1 MKIAIYSPYLDT
13 FGGGERYM
21 MTIAEVLS
29 RHHIVEVF
37 LDQHL
42 ESLGGDY
49 LKDELS
55 KRFDLDLNRVNFIKA
70 PIGKNS
76 FFLERTFFLKQYDIL
91 FYLTDGSIFWP
102 TAKKNILHIQ
112 SPLVG
117 QPTKSIYGQLK
128 LKGWDLIIYNS
139 NFTKE
144 NSKNNWPIKS
154 EI

>member
-70 PIGKNS
+70 PIGKSS
-76 FFLERTFFLKQYDIL
+76 FFLERTFFLKQYDIMPL
-91 FYLTDGSIFWP
+91 SINLN
-102 TAKKNILHIQ
+102 TQ
-112 SPLVG
+112 RR
-117 QPTKSIYGQLK
+117 
-128 LKGWDLIIYNS
+128 
-139 NFTKE
+139 
-144 NSKNNWPIKS
+144 
-154 EI
+154 